1 MTLAFQKLLIRFVPD
16 SARRICPMCCAR
28 IVPKRLWVA
37 LTTPPTDLA
46 NRAILTVSRE
56 QSGRHSEGQ
65 LTGLPCGAFLGHAL
79 GTWGRGSRG
88 PADAVGE
95 TLGSAAPPA
104 RPVAAADSCIAVEQG
119 RPHKPADLQ
128 SKLPAFQPATVN
140 DVDVELCVEICQ
152 Q

>member
-1 MTLAFQKLLIRFVPD
+1 MIFSNVLNG
-16 SARRICPMCCAR
+16 

-56 QSGRHSEGQ
+56 PSGRHSEGQ

-119 RPHKPADLQ
+119 RPHNPADQQ
-128 SKLPAFQPATVN
+128 SKLPAFQPATDY
-140 DVDVELCVEICQ
+140 DVDAEFEPENLATVNGVDAELCLKIWQ

>member
-1 MTLAFQKLLIRFVPD
+1 MQTATEHLYRLL
-16 SARRICPMCCAR
+16 AR

-119 RPHKPADLQ
+119 RPHNPADQQ
-128 SKLPAFQPATVN
+128 SKLPAFQPATDY
-140 DVDVELCVEICQ
+140 DVDADLGVEIWQ
-152 Q
+152 HFMTSMLN